1 MDLNELY
8 SRHQISIARASD
20 AGSAN
25 GRDAYRIC
33 AKGYAARIADVQ
45 WLAGVVRPT
54 VVVSA

>member
-8 SRHQISIARASD
+8 SRHQISISRASN
-20 AGSAN
+20 AASAS

-54 VVVSA
+54 VVVGA

>member
-20 AGSAN
+20 AAN
-25 GRDAYRIC
+25 VTGRDAYRIC
-33 AKGYAARIADVQ
+33 AQGYAARIADVQ

-54 VVVSA
+54 VVVGA

>member
-8 SRHQISIARASD
+8 SRHQISVARATGAAD
-20 AGSAN
+20 AT

-33 AKGYAARIADVQ
+33 AQGYAARIADAQ

-54 VVVSA
+54 VVVGA